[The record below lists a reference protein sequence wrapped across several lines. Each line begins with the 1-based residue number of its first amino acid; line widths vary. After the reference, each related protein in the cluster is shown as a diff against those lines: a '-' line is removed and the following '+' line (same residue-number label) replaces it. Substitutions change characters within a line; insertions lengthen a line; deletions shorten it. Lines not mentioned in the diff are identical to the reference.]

1 MPATNSLRRGRQP
14 PHLIAHCLSQPS
26 PREFLPDH
34 ASGPVGREASEG
46 FQAGELDQI
55 DSTKALAHIVTE
67 IRQVRPGVV
76 VTFG

>member
-1 MPATNSLRRGRQP
+1 MSSCRTTLQAPSAAKRQQ
-14 PHLIAHCLSQPS
+14 C
-26 PREFLPDH
+26 
-34 ASGPVGREASEG
+34 
-46 FQAGELDQI
+46 FQDGELDQI